1 LREWHA
7 RGKRQRVAEKEKQ
20 GADNVRIDPLA
31 LEVGRIA
38 KLFALYM
45 LREVDDESKKVSRLN
60 AVGFSA
66 PEIALMLDKTES
78 NVRVQISQAKAKKK

>member
-1 LREWHA
+1 
-7 RGKRQRVAEKEKQ
+7 
-20 GADNVRIDPLA
+20 
-31 LEVGRIA
+31 
-38 KLFALYM
+38 M
-45 LREVDDESKKVSRLN
+45 LRDVDDESKKVSRLN